1 VFWAVVEFQAEQD
14 AMHHIKTSV
23 TSH

>member
-14 AMHHIKTSV
+14 AMHHINWSKPL
-23 TSH
+23 